1 MANYLLYGDKM
12 IEDDSTLEKFAQ
24 CIIDGVPEDDLTEA
38 KKRYNDDYEDKEYED
53 EYMQRVRDILYDD
66 ISRTDI
72 NYSELMERFAPE
84 LGQLLFDMENHGCD
98 LSALNLTFF
107 GENAGDCFNRLV
119 EEKVW
124 FMKFYS

>member
-1 MANYLLYGDKM
+1 
-12 IEDDSTLEKFAQ
+12 
-24 CIIDGVPEDDLTEA
+24 
-38 KKRYNDDYEDKEYED
+38 
-53 EYMQRVRDILYDD
+53 
-66 ISRTDI
+66 
-72 NYSELMERFAPE
+72 MERFAPE

-107 GENAGDCFNRLV
+107 GENTGDCFNRLV